1 MTRLPSSRSL
11 CRVDSSFN
19 TLSSSPSLEPGERRA
34 YDAQALHRRSARV
47 SDIRTTARGEM
58 ADATLSSSTASD
70 QVYGHAGGHQTLPSF
85 ASSFRSEDYDRPPA
99 GIAQADWARLAR
111 GGRNNQS
118 RDEQEDDSSLQ
129 RGQDDSLGYEYE
141 YEYEGRARPA
151 RGTASPASTTTATTT
166 AALADNRRT
175 APISLDSSSTATE
188 DSEAAANTF
197 DDSADAGDRTETTTN
212 HHLRSGVLDLSS
224 SAAGGGASSS
234 SRLGGDDSSSFAN
247 VYGGGG
253 GGLRTAT
260 RDSSKG
266 GGGAMTLREQEK
278 VRQVWRAT

>member
-1 MTRLPSSRSL
+1 
-11 CRVDSSFN
+11 
-19 TLSSSPSLEPGERRA
+19 
-34 YDAQALHRRSARV
+34 
-47 SDIRTTARGEM
+47 M

-70 QVYGHAGGHQTLPSF
+70 QVYAGGHQTLPSF

-111 GGRNNQS
+111 GGRNQS

-129 RGQDDSLGYEYE
+129 RGQDDSLGYEYK
-141 YEYEGRARPA
+141 YEGRARPA
-151 RGTASPASTTTATTT
+151 RGTASPASTTIATTT

-175 APISLDSSSTATE
+175 APISLDSSTATE
-188 DSEAAANTF
+188 VSEAAENTF
-197 DDSADAGDRTETTTN
+197 DDSAGAGDRTETTN

-234 SRLGGDDSSSFAN
+234 SRPGGGGDDSSSFAN

-278 VRQVWRAT
+278 VRQVLARRRLDQTCTLRN